1 MHQSE
6 AVLFHEADSFLRQFF
21 KENDREEVELRIGQ
35 VYDEI
40 NQNGTYRLTEE
51 ELIFGAKLAWR
62 NSNRCI
68 GRLFWKGLKIR
79 DRRQLDS
86 IEAVF
91 EDLLEHLDFAT
102 NGGKIRSTISIYPGT
117 SEGPEGPRIL
127 NKQVIRFAGYRMSD
141 GQILGDPDSIEF
153 TRFCQSLGWKSPR
166 TAFDVLPLVIQMGSQ
181 EPKWFEIPEE
191 KVLRVPI
198 SHPEFSW
205 FEELNIQWYAV
216 PLISDMRLEIGG
228 ISFPCSPFNGWY
240 MLSEIAVRNFADEH
254 RYNLLPQIAEK
265 MNLKAK
271 ELRSL
276 WKDKAL
282 LVLQEAV
289 LHSFQ
294 AKGVSLVDH
303 HTASEQFLEF
313 CRIEESKSRKV
324 QADWAW
330 IVPPSAGSTMGVFHQ
345 EWDNQIIKPNFFY
358 QQNLWL
364 EKFPESD
371 AKSKTCPFTV
381 G

>member
-1 MHQSE
+1 MQLS
-6 AVLFHEADSFLRQFF
+6 ATDLFDQASTFIRQFF
-21 KENDREEVELRIGQ
+21 EENKLEGKDSRIDQ
-35 VYDEI
+35 ISTEI
-40 NQNGTYRLTEE
+40 LQKGIYHLTEE

-68 GRLFWKGLKIR
+68 GRLFWKSLKIR
-79 DRRQLDS
+79 DRRHLDS
-86 IEAVF
+86 VEAVF
-91 EDLLEHLDFAT
+91 EDILEHLDFAT

-117 SEGPEGPRIL
+117 SEGVEGPRIL

-166 TAFDVLPLVIQMGSQ
+166 TAFDLLPLVIQMGSQ
-181 EPKWFEIPEE
+181 EPKWFEMPEE

-228 ISFPCSPFNGWY
+228 ISFPCAPFNGWY
-240 MLSEIAVRNFADEH
+240 MLSEIAVRNFADGH

-265 MNLKAK
+265 MNLKVN
-271 ELRSL
+271 ESRSL

-294 AKGVSLVDH
+294 EKGVTLVDH

-313 CRIEESKSRKV
+313 CRLEQSKNRSV
-324 QADWAW
+324 QADWSW
-330 IVPPSAGSTMGVFHQ
+330 IVPPTAGSTTGVFHQ
-345 EWDNQIIKPNFFY
+345 EWDNQIISPNFFY

-364 EKFPESD
+364 EKFSESD
-371 AKSKTCPFTV
+371 PKSRTCPFTV
-381 G
+381 R